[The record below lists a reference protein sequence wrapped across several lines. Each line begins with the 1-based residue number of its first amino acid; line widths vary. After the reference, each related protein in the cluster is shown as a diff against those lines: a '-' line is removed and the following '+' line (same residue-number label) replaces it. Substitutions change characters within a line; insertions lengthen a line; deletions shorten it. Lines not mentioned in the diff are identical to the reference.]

1 MWSENQIRLLK
12 PFHKITFFFNMEMN
26 MDELVKEVSE
36 NAGISEEQA
45 KKAIETVRD
54 FLKDKLPD
62 PLAGQVDN
70 VLESGQ
76 AADFAGDLTK
86 SLGGLF
92 GKK

>member
-1 MWSENQIRLLK
+1 
-12 PFHKITFFFNMEMN
+12 
-26 MDELVKEVSE
+26 MDELVKEVSD
-36 NAGISEEQA
+36 NAGISEAQA

-54 FLKDKLPD
+54 FLQDKLPE

-76 AADFAGDLTK
+76 AADITGDLTK
-86 SLGGLF
+86 NLGGLF

>member
-1 MWSENQIRLLK
+1 
-12 PFHKITFFFNMEMN
+12 
-26 MDELVKEVSE
+26 MDELVKEVSD
-36 NAGISEEQA
+36 NAGISETQA

-54 FLKDKLPD
+54 FLQDKLPE

-76 AADFAGDLTK
+76 AADIAGDLTK